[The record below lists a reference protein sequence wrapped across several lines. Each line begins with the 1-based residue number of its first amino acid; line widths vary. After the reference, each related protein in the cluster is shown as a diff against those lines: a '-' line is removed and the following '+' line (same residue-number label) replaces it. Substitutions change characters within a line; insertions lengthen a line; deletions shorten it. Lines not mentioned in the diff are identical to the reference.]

1 MQNKIIVCV
10 GLKGGGGKS
19 TVCANLALHLID
31 QGIPVIVYDAD
42 IQQTLVRHRQ
52 RELVENPDAEL
63 PYQLLPFSTADAES
77 VKANMAKLK
86 EVPAIVLFDCPG
98 NIQDACLQHIYEVAD
113 MAVVPTR
120 YDSDN
125 LDATVLFADMFTK
138 ISKAKM
144 FFVPNC
150 INAIEERREEIKNA
164 RDIAYKMI
172 GKYGFITSR
181 IKQSVTVKCYS
192 TIIPHDSYHRNAV
205 KFAFEPIMEY
215 ICK

>member
-52 RELVENPDAEL
+52 REQAEHPDAEL
-63 PYQLLPFSTADAES
+63 PYQLVPFSTADADS

-86 EVPAIVLFDCPG
+86 EVPAVVLFDCPG
-98 NIQDACLQHIYEVAD
+98 NIQDACLRHIYEVAD
-113 MAVVPTR
+113 IAVVPTR

-125 LDATVLFADMFTK
+125 LDATILFADMFTK

-150 INAIEERREEIKNA
+150 INAIEERREEIKKA
-164 RDIAYKMI
+164 RETAKGMLE
-172 GKYGFITSR
+172 KYGAITAR
-181 IKQSVTVKCYS
+181 IKQCVTVKCYS
-192 TIIPHDSYHRNAV
+192 TLIPHDSYKRNAV
-205 KFAFEPIMEY
+205 KHAFEPIVSFV
-215 ICK
+215 K